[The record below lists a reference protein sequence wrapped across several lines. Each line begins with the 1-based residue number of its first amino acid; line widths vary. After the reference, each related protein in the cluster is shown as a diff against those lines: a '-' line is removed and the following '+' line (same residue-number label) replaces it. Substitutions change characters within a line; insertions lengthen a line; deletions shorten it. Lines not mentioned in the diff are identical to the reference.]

1 MPQCER
7 GSALGLR
14 FAHEGAVARDHVRSK
29 DFSLNIGQGPQASQ
43 HTGIY
48 TYTVRYLLYKYKLLL
63 PVSGAITGVCV
74 TYLHNQLPVQIAYF
88 VQLSL
93 TPHTPLFSLSLIL
106 SLFHY
111 DVW

>member
-63 PVSGAITGVCV
+63 PVSGAITGVYV
-74 TYLHNQLPVQIAYF
+74 PYLHNQLPVPIAYF

-93 TPHTPLFSLSLIL
+93 TPHTPLFSLPLIL
-106 SLFHY
+106 SPFHY